1 MADPKNI
8 SDWLKNMMASGLD
21 PKETVFNAFAQ
32 ADKTKKEVIN
42 AIAREFRGYLSSFD
56 IKELIIKLL
65 DGATFEINATVK
77 VTAPNKTSPK
87 AKSSSVK
94 VQKATIKRKSAVK
107 KSAGLEEYF
116 ISYKLT
122 LILFNWI

>member
-8 SDWLKNMMASGLD
+8 SDWLKNMVASGLD
-21 PKETVFNAFAQ
+21 PKETLFGAFAQ

-56 IKELIIKLL
+56 IKELVIKLL

-77 VTAPNKTSPK
+77 VTAPNKNKIK
-87 AKSSSVK
+87 AIKI
-94 VQKATIKRKSAVK
+94 QKASLKRKAAVK
-107 KSAGLEEYF
+107 K
-116 ISYKLT
+116 K
-122 LILFNWI
+122 